1 MRIIQNPLPDRQ
13 KQYVFNKAVKTKGYL
28 ELCEKNL
35 MSANDKIS
43 MESPE
48 HFIINSMLKDIR
60 SAESLVEILIG
71 RTTQ

>member
-1 MRIIQNPLPDRQ
+1 MRIIQNPLPDRK

-43 MESPE
+43 FESPE
-48 HFIINSMLKDIR
+48 HHIIKSILKDIR
-60 SAESLVEILIG
+60 SAVSEVEVLIA
-71 RTTQ
+71 RTKQ